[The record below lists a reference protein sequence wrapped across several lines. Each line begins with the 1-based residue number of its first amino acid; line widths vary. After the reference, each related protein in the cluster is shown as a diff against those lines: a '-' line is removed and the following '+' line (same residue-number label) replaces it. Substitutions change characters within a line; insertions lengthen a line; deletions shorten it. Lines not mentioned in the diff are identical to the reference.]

1 MRGVVSRV
9 TPILRNE
16 RLKVVAKVA
25 VEKGSECEAYMP
37 DREISAIL
45 PRTILLGEA
54 SKAPPAMLDTIRPIL
69 RRMTG
74 GRRVRLWQYNNRF
87 FFSFLP
93 WKSVRFA
100 RGR

>member
-1 MRGVVSRV
+1 MRGVVASV
-9 TPILRNE
+9 KPILRNE
-16 RLKVVAKVA
+16 RLKVVARVN
-25 VEKGSECEAYMP
+25 VEKGDPCNAYMP
-37 DREISAIL
+37 DREVAAIL
-45 PRTILLGEA
+45 PRTILLGQS

-69 RRMTG
+69 KRMTE
-74 GRRVRLWQYNNRF
+74 GRHVRLWQYNERF